1 MKLKRLLTLATF
13 LIIYGSTVMAK
24 DYAVSSPNG
33 KLSVVVHDDLRMTVC
48 HRGKHILTVSSQLA
62 ALQEKVSSR
71 QSSCRLLGRKLCSD
85 NILSP
90 FYRQS
95 SFQIKGNELDFSFD
109 KGFGWQVRVYDEGIA
124 YRFYTKNKKETI
136 IVNEEADFCFPDDS
150 KCWLAYS
157 TNNEK
162 PFAMAFQNIFDET
175 TLSQA
180 KDKYAFLPAT
190 IQSGVVKV
198 TILESDLRSYPGMF
212 LKAEGNHLKA
222 AFAKYPK
229 RMDYYKW
236 RGMSYVAETE
246 DYIAKSSGA
255 RTYPWRVMAITE
267 KDTEMPVN
275 NLVYALAAPNQIGD
289 TSWIR
294 PGKVAWDWWNDWN
307 LKGVDFKA
315 GINTRTY
322 QYYID
327 FASKNHIPYVVLD
340 EGWYDSSKG
349 DIMNP
354 VKDIDLE
361 ALIDY
366 GKQRNVSIVLWTV
379 FNVLDEHLV
388 EACEKYRAMGI
399 KGWKID
405 FMDRNDQTAVEMAE
419 RLAKTCAKY
428 QLFVDF
434 HGYFTPTGM
443 NRTYPNILNY
453 EGVFGMEEARWAH
466 KDTDMPRYDVTF
478 PFIRMMAGPVDFTPG
493 AMRNGTKDN
502 WAVCYQ
508 NPVSMGTRCHQL
520 ACYVVHDSPFTMLC
534 DAPTNY
540 EREQACVDIIT
551 SIPDTFDE
559 TRILQG
565 YISSYIISAR
575 RNGSDWYIGGQTNWD
590 EREVDLSFD
599 FLRPG
604 TTYQATIVTD
614 GINANHHAEDYHIE
628 YLTLTANSQLKLKMA
643 SGGGFV
649 IILKDTHKAPSV
661 GNPFIPGYFAD
672 PTIRKFGDPYYLYA
686 TTDGTGNGYGP
697 AQVWVSKDFVSW
709 KNIVMNWPTTEVVWA
724 PDVVQQPDGTYRYY
738 YCEPCNINVGESVSP
753 VGPWKNILGKDD
765 AVMVPDRYVHNVI
778 TLDPQLF
785 RDDDGSE
792 YLYFT
797 TWAIYKGFG
806 CGVAKLN
813 KLWSN
818 EQCKDARMWNENAP
832 FPIAADEFFSEKR
845 LIPNTELK
853 DIFEA
858 PYVFKRN
865 GIYYFTY
872 SSGSCHN
879 HTYRVQY
886 ATSTVGP
893 MGPFEYKGCI
903 LQTNTDQTVHGPGH
917 HSILEQDGK
926 YYMVYHRHNLPRSV
940 HGFNRQVCI
949 DEMKFDANGNILPIV
964 PTHDAQG
971 VDILTSHLSSLPKNL
986 ALGAKVTASSYYDDW
1001 FRPEFAVDD
1010 NNATLW
1016 KARHT
1021 NWGLGK
1027 HQEAWLQMDLNQ
1039 TMEFNEIWTQF
1050 EYATFFYQYRIEIS
1064 LDGKKWSLYADRT
1077 NNTMQGSPMIDK
1089 ATAKARYIRITIT
1102 DTQKNGHMPAI
1113 WNVKVWKQAPELP
1126 EIDVEANDGY
1136 PGMHQKD
1143 VEPAA
1148 RYASAATI
1156 NLNVA
1161 SIATTKDATQPFD
1174 ITEIGQFKANKP
1186 IGVQVKDGRWA
1197 MFFDGTQ
1204 RLESKDSLAADYSY
1218 NAPYTISVLV
1228 QQTKVDS
1235 LSTVVSLST
1244 AWNELATTELR
1255 LGTDT
1260 ITGVINHNGWFE
1272 SFGAPE
1278 AVKAAEGRWT
1288 LWTVTFDGWMER
1300 VYKNGELVHE
1310 QNNFLMIRP
1319 EGHITIGAD
1328 GSGENN
1334 FTGYISELSIVP
1346 QAMTAQEVVASYGAI
1361 SKIINQ

>member
-95 SFQIKGNELDFSFD
+95 SFQIKGYELDFSFG
-109 KGFGWQVRVYDEGIA
+109 KGFGWQVKVYDEGIA

-162 PFAMAFQNIFDET
+162 PFAMAFQNFFDET

-672 PTIRKFGDPYYLYA
+672 PTIRKFGDTYYLYA

-697 AQVWVSKDFVSW
+697 AQVWVSKDFVNW

-1016 KARHT
+1016 KARLT

-1050 EYATFFYQYRIEIS
+1050 EYATFFYQYRIETS

-1197 MFFDGTQ
+1197 IFFDGTQ

>member
-48 HRGKHILTVSSQLA
+48 HQGKHILTVSSQLA

-95 SFQIKGNELDFSFD
+95 SFQIKGNELDFSFG

-162 PFAMAFQNIFDET
+162 PFAMAFQNFFDET

-180 KDKYAFLPAT
+180 KDKYVFLPAT

-267 KDTEMPVN
+267 KDTKMPVN

-672 PTIRKFGDPYYLYA
+672 PTIRKFGDTYYLYA

-697 AQVWVSKDFVSW
+697 AQVWVSKDFVNW

-1050 EYATFFYQYRIEIS
+1050 EYATFFYQYHIETS

-1161 SIATTKDATQPFD
+1161 SIATKKDATQPFD

-1204 RLESKDSLAADYSY
+1204 RLESKDSLVADYSY